1 MKARIP
7 MTKTAPTR
15 HARRAALWMAAVFLG
30 TAFCAGAAPTARI
43 IESGLYSTDP
53 VADPPRGT
61 PVGRYRLLERTQK
74 VPLRLGVRFGFC
86 AQFEGV
92 EVEGKYMLTE
102 IVRHP
107 LMVQPSGIEV
117 TGWNVPRML
126 NVENGRGIWCESH
139 VLTQP
144 HELVPGRWRFVVGD
158 ADADLV
164 VEEFDAVPA
173 GNP

>member
-1 MKARIP
+1 MKARIR
-7 MTKTAPTR
+7 MTKTAHTR
-15 HARRAALWMAAVFLG
+15 RATRAALWIAGVFLC
-30 TAFCAGAAPTARI
+30 TAFSAGAAPTARI

-107 LMVQPSGIEV
+107 LMVQPSGIEI

>member
-1 MKARIP
+1 MG
-7 MTKTAPTR
+7 
-15 HARRAALWMAAVFLG
+15 RAALDGRSSRAGDAGGRSHALVLAVDRQRDLLVRVD
-30 TAFCAGAAPTARI
+30 AGLDRLEVLAEGLPDVDL
-43 IESGLYSTDP
+43 SGLN
-53 VADPPRGT
+53 V
-61 PVGRYRLLERTQK
+61 
-74 VPLRLGVRFGFC
+74 
-86 AQFEGV
+86 
-92 EVEGKYMLTE
+92 
-102 IVRHP
+102 
-107 LMVQPSGIEV
+107 SGIEI

-139 VLTQP
+139 VFTQP